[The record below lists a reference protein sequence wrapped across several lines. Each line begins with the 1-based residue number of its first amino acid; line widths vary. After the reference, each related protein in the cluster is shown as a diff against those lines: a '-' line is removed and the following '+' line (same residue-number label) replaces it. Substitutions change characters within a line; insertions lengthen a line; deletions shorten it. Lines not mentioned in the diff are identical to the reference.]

1 MKRAS
6 QTYLL
11 SLTNREFEQI
21 TLAIM
26 LHSNNTLKLQGF
38 GQCITRWL
46 NQWNAGDLSIT
57 EPLHIQDVDALPGYT
72 HQIYLGLA
80 GETIRLFKAWRTA
93 VAEASAI
100 PIPVR
105 AAILELVASFLAQHR
120 QEVLDLSAK
129 VNLPSEG

>member
-6 QTYLL
+6 QTYQL

-26 LHSNNTLKLQGF
+26 LHSNNNLKLQGF

-46 NQWNAGDLSIT
+46 NQWNAGELSIT
-57 EPLHIQDVDALPGYT
+57 EPLHIQDVDAQPGYT

-129 VNLPSEG
+129 VNLPFEG